1 MCSLPIC
8 SPSSAAENSSSHLGA
23 STNISQATSCQGSRP
38 PNKKLLSLDMN
49 KVAQVDDTFVV
60 LETADF
66 EEDCR
71 SADSF
76 KERILNTNLII
87 NKQKRTSFGAGSSR

>member
-1 MCSLPIC
+1 
-8 SPSSAAENSSSHLGA
+8 
-23 STNISQATSCQGSRP
+23 
-38 PNKKLLSLDMN
+38 MN

-87 NKQKRTSFGAGSSR
+87 NK